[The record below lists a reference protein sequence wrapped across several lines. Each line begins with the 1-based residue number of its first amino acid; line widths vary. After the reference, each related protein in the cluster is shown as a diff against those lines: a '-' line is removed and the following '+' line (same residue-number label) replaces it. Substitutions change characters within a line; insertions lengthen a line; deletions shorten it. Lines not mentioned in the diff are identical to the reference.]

1 MAMKAQNKLGAV
13 REKLFRVYG
22 ERAGILKA
30 LAHPTRLI
38 MIETMRESGEICVQ
52 DLVEMVGGDQS
63 TISKHLA
70 LLKQAGLVDDRKD
83 GQRSF
88 YRMTRESIAGL
99 LDCVESVLD
108 EGAEAERG
116 AAQG

>member
-1 MAMKAQNKLGAV
+1 MAMKAQNKIGSI
-13 REKLFRVYG
+13 REKLFRAYG
-22 ERAGILKA
+22 ERAAILKA

-70 LLKQAGLVDDRKD
+70 LLKQAGLVEDRKE

-88 YRMTRESIAGL
+88 YRMARESIVEL
-99 LDCVESVLD
+99 LDCVESVLG

-116 AAQG
+116 AA